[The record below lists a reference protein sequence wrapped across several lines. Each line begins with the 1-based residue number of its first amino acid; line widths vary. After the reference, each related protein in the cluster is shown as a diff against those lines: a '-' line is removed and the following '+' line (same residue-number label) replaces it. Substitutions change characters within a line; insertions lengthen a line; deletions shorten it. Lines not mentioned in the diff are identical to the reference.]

1 MSTIPM
7 HLDVEIILN
16 WKYFL
21 FRLHLLDRCTE
32 YLPRGFEEQYFSLFT
47 NIIKSDAKLAQF
59 IHPEEY
65 ESVLFEMLRDLDLD
79 HNMEIAAKLQMFS
92 NPETVIALNR
102 SMERVLMHFLIDSM
116 ELDKKILESL
126 AKEMHDGYKLE
137 NPEPETANEVK
148 NKLKTLESNKK
159 MATGP
164 HWLAVI
170 AKMLDLEVQ
179 MILVGEIGDILIKSL
194 RKFVTTTNDGDLL
207 EWKPNGQYNLAAELI
222 VSIFND
228 SAIQGEIIFK
238 LASLTV
244 EMFKQKIL
252 EIKPALI
259 DFIFEFIA
267 TQYPIYV
274 EFQTDYD
281 FSIAEINQ
289 EALKIMADQII
300 TEQISLVV
308 VSIMNTPA
316 HFRYFNFIGC
326 KIPTN
331 FTFDPSMKLKLSPN
345 LVQSTKFDV
354 DVIEK
359 IKIITSCGF
368 KSGFSMV
375 NEWIMAL
382 IGWKL
387 SKIERESP
395 QITTETYREQER
407 KAHPGETVKPQQ
419 EMDQIENI
427 IRDIFNKDELAIE
440 KFPSALSVKSK
451 IFNEDQQGYLR
462 LQIDLNKDKT
472 TSTTYWFTTF
482 QKYNGQFQGNLESF
496 KAKLKEIADYRNKML
511 EQKVPETTKQ
521 EIKVE
526 EATEK
531 AKMDKEFLI
540 VKLIEQS
547 KRPYTIKLK
556 IPSVN
561 IEQSFNI
568 IALSEEKKYGSKT
581 RVKRT
586 IDTNETCIR
595 SYLQEK
601 DNLIIPGSMEMDNC
615 KGAQHTEKKI
625 VLGEDIITKKIASG
639 IKMLYVDPDGSNVDR
654 KLIKIFDE
662 SGKELPKFES
672 SYDTGITLDK
682 MADIDEI
689 LDHDVDYRYILFPN
703 PENETEVKN
712 YQLII
717 AELKKNEPKFFKFK
731 FVPTSI
737 ERDAFLQVISEQKN
751 DFLLLNAGYK
761 RVTSFTEPEKIEESE
776 TETDIEESELEFS
789 PF

>member
-1 MSTIPM
+1 M

-21 FRLHLLDRCTE
+21 FRLHLLSRCIE
-32 YLPRGFEEQYFSLFT
+32 YLPPAFDEQYFSLFA

-79 HNMEIAAKLQMFS
+79 HDLEVAAKLQMFS
-92 NPETVIALNR
+92 NPETIIALNR

-148 NKLKTLESNKK
+148 NKFKTLRSNKK
-159 MATGP
+159 TATGL

-179 MILVGEIGDILIKSL
+179 MILVGEIGDILNKSL
-194 RKFVTTTNDGDLL
+194 RKFVITTNDGDLL

-228 SAIQGEIIFK
+228 SEIQGEIIFK
-238 LASLTV
+238 SAGLSD
-244 EMFKQKIL
+244 EIFKQKLL

-259 DFIFEFIA
+259 DFIFDFIA
-267 TQYPIYV
+267 TQYPIYI

-281 FSIAEINQ
+281 FSTVEVNH
-289 EALKIMADQII
+289 EALKAVANEIL
-300 TEQISLVV
+300 TEQINLVV
-308 VSIMNTPA
+308 VSIMNMPA
-316 HFRYFNFIGC
+316 HFRYINFIEG

-331 FTFDPSMKLKLSPN
+331 FTFDPSVKLKLSPN
-345 LVQSTKFDV
+345 LVQSTRFDV

-359 IKIITSCGF
+359 IKTMTSCGF
-368 KSGFSMV
+368 KSGFSMI

-395 QITTETYREQER
+395 QKATGTYREQER
-407 KAHPGETVKPQQ
+407 KAHPGEAIKP
-419 EMDQIENI
+419 E
-427 IRDIFNKDELAIE
+427 
-440 KFPSALSVKSK
+440 P
-451 IFNEDQQGYLR
+451 
-462 LQIDLNKDKT
+462 T
-472 TSTTYWFTTF
+472 
-482 QKYNGQFQGNLESF
+482 
-496 KAKLKEIADYRNKML
+496 
-511 EQKVPETTKQ
+511 KVEAPETTKQ

-547 KRPYTIKLK
+547 KRPYSIKIK
-556 IPSVN
+556 VPSLN

-568 IALSEEKKYGSKT
+568 IALTEEKKYGSKT

-625 VLGEDIITKKIASG
+625 VLGEDTITKKIASG
-639 IKMLYVDPDGSNVDR
+639 IKMLYVDSDGSNVDR

-682 MADIDEI
+682 MADIDEV